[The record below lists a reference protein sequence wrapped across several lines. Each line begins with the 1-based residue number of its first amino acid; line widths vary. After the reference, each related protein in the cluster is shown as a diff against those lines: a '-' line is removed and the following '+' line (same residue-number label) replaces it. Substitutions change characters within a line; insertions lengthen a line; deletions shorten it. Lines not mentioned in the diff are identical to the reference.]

1 MHWATLN
8 EMGKALYGEV
18 FPDGRVPVL
27 SMIPSWARL
36 GGSKEASKVYLAK
49 VSKLSEEQFGKIVD
63 MVSARF
69 GADREV
75 VEKDFKDHGIPLRE
89 ELTSGAGTDEL
100 GFLQSMADLED
111 SECEE
116 YDELG
121 SEEDE
126 DRDEEGYLPP

>member
-8 EMGKALYGEV
+8 EMGKALYGEI
-18 FPDGRVPVL
+18 FPDGRVPVV
-27 SMIPSWARL
+27 SMIPSWAKL
-36 GGSKEASKVYLAK
+36 GGSKEASKVYIVK
-49 VSKLSEEQFGKIVD
+49 VSGLSEQQFSKIVE

-100 GFLQSMADLED
+100 GSLLSMADVED
-111 SECEE
+111 SE
-116 YDELG
+116 YD
-121 SEEDE
+121 EDE